1 VLYPTAIGVLGG
13 IAALILGPA
22 TIFVAPAVAGLA
34 LGAGSWVV
42 DYALRRDRHAA
53 AYLRR
58 LHAALEGRVDV
69 TIQRLRGE
77 LRELKFDAGLWQ
89 MDQLK
94 LKFDA
99 FKELLRRKLDPA
111 EMTYGRYLGI
121 AEQVFLGGLDN
132 LTRISDALKS
142 LGAIDPDHIERRLY
156 ALDND
161 GIESP
166 AQDREKA
173 ALAERATLREMQ
185 RGLVDRL
192 LAENEAAM
200 TRIDQVMAA
209 IGGLDTSA
217 GHASMSM
224 ESAMDELRVLAERAG
239 AYAPALPD
247 PQPTAR
253 ERTAQAASARGSK
266 R

>member
-1 VLYPTAIGVLGG
+1 MEDAQCPSTDCGNINRVRTRIEVRGCRRIFGLTQIGSTA
-13 IAALILGPA
+13 
-22 TIFVAPAVAGLA
+22 
-34 LGAGSWVV
+34 
-42 DYALRRDRHAA
+42 DH
-53 AYLRR
+53 
-58 LHAALEGRVDV
+58 
-69 TIQRLRGE
+69 
-77 LRELKFDAGLWQ
+77 
-89 MDQLK
+89 
-94 LKFDA
+94 
-99 FKELLRRKLDPA
+99 
-111 EMTYGRYLGI
+111 LGI

-132 LTRISDALKS
+132 LTRMSDALKS
-142 LGAIDPDHIERRLY
+142 LGAIDHEHIERRLH

-161 GIESP
+161 GIESS

-173 ALAERATLREMQ
+173 ALAERAGLRDMQ

-217 GHASMSM
+217 GHASMGM
-224 ESAMDELRVLAERAG
+224 EAAMDELRVLAERAG

-253 ERTAQAASARGSK
+253 ERPLQAASARGNK